1 MTLILLAPGNLL
13 AFLQRRNKELES
25 INRKKK
31 KVREDLDYLRTNKLT
46 LLKTGAYS
54 PEDLIKEENKLNGE
68 LEVLQD
74 QEHSSDRA
82 VHEVVKDLLKLS
94 ELLQNVATYW
104 ELAKTEERE
113 KIARIIF
120 SELYVSNNNVTLSL
134 KSGFKPFETRLF
146 NVCDPTGNRTPI
158 AGMKSRC
165 PSR

>member
-1 MTLILLAPGNLL
+1 M
-13 AFLQRRNKELES
+13 
-25 INRKKK
+25 
-31 KVREDLDYLRTNKLT
+31 
-46 LLKTGAYS
+46 
-54 PEDLIKEENKLNGE
+54 
-68 LEVLQD
+68 
-74 QEHSSDRA
+74 
-82 VHEVVKDLLKLS
+82 HEVVKDLLKLS